1 MASYRDTGAEW
12 INIDSDDSEYD
23 SGPELVQ
30 PPSPMLTANIDGF
43 EWLGPMDDIDPL
55 ALENAD
61 SIEFL
66 DSVIQDISRLF
77 VIPKPHHCIG
87 ARIQAVTMH
96 VLGVPIP
103 AIYALTH
110 ISRSQVRSLSWI

>member
-1 MASYRDTGAEW
+1 
-12 INIDSDDSEYD
+12 
-23 SGPELVQ
+23 
-30 PPSPMLTANIDGF
+30 MLTANINGF

-55 ALENAD
+55 AVENTNT
-61 SIEFL
+61 IEFL
-66 DSVIQDISRLF
+66 DSVIEDISRLF
-77 VIPKPHHCIG
+77 VTLKPYHYIG